1 MTIDVS
7 LKHIPDHAD
16 RASAL
21 LPGYMQD
28 QPNIAALMKPI
39 LEEFQRLEDTTY
51 SLIVDRTLN
60 TAAGASL
67 DQYGELLDEPRAGW
81 GDGLYRRLL
90 KAKIVVNNSA
100 GTIDDYTKIAQI
112 MTEATSV
119 RVIVLQEMSTI
130 VEYLVPDEQ
139 SATWRVE
146 IIRML
151 EAAAAL
157 GVRLLIFECR
167 TAAAFAFEEDIDG
180 LPGFDVGEQSEFIN

>member
-7 LKHIPDHAD
+7 LRHIPDHAA
-16 RASAL
+16 RASDAL
-21 LPGYMQD
+21 VGYMQD
-28 QPNIAALMKPI
+28 QPNITALMRPI
-39 LEEFQRLEDTTY
+39 LEEFQRLEDTTW
-51 SLIVDRTLN
+51 SLIVDRTLD
-60 TAAGASL
+60 TATGASL
-67 DQYGELLDEPRAGW
+67 DQYGELLNESRAGW

-130 VEYLVPDEQ
+130 VEYFVPDEQ
-139 SATWRVE
+139 SAIWRVE

-151 EAAAAL
+151 EAAASL
-157 GVRLLIFECR
+157 GTRLLIFEGR
-167 TAAAFAFEEDIDG
+167 AAAAFGFEEDVDG
-180 LPGFDVGEQSEFIN
+180 LPGFDVGILAEFIN